1 MKDRGSRQG
10 TGGSRTVGELDRC
23 TPRSTTTSLSMD
35 EVHLEPTA
43 SQGRAPNF
51 RGSRQVVTGRLQGS
65 KNPLT
70 AVGKDRGSRTTLC
83 SPP

>member
-10 TGGSRTVGELDRC
+10 SHGSRTAGELDRC
-23 TPRSTTTSLSMD
+23 TPRSAATSLSMD
-35 EVHLEPTA
+35 EAHVEPAA
-43 SQGRAPNF
+43 SQQFPSGF
-51 RGSRQVVTGRLQGS
+51 RGNRQVITSWFPGS
-65 KNPLT
+65 KNPLA